1 MSDYSSNFPTQSP
14 TFAFDAK
21 AGKLDSRLSYSRSSS
36 GTAVS
41 SERHKSSENLVT
53 QSDASNWTFSSSEF
67 TKTASQAAP
76 DGSTNGT
83 KFAEKA
89 AGSRSYIVTSNSC
102 VPTVNQEITFAV
114 WLKQTS
120 GSRDYQ
126 QLRVG
131 GIGSGKAFATY
142 NLTNG
147 TVDETGGTLGA
158 TASVNAGPTG
168 WYQCILK
175 FTPTATTAITINL
188 ASASAS
194 GGELPSVT
202 GDTANSVTLF
212 GAVVSNCGTVLNET
226 FGQIHREYAPL
237 LKTASADQ
245 PRFEYAADGQSV
257 GLLIEAQA
265 TSLITYS
272 EDFSNAFWDKTR
284 LSIDSNVSV
293 APDGALTAS
302 ALRVDGTAASTHRM
316 RFTYATGGAT
326 AQTFSIFAKAGSKS
340 WLALKFDSSGGAFD
354 ASIAYFNLASGTTGT
369 VDSGITAT
377 INDCGNGWHRCSITR
392 TALASATGQIELYVG
407 EADNDVTIDGNSYDH
422 ILAWGAMVEANTS
435 APSSYIKSNSGSS
448 TTKSADSCSVADFGY
463 TGGPVSI
470 TTEVTAAAS
479 ADGTQRVFTLF
490 EGSDLVSTYFSGGGD
505 IKTFVDVGGST
516 QVDASI
522 LANAVSGTDYNVGI
536 SFNTN
541 DYRGAYN
548 GTLGAADT
556 SCTLP
561 TFSSPTLQIGAQS
574 GGSNPLSGHIKRLA
588 LYNVA
593 LSDVELQSLTS
604 S

>member
-1 MSDYSSNFPTQSP
+1 MSDYSSNFPQQRPKLNLVFNSGS
-14 TFAFDAK
+14 D
-21 AGKLDSRLSYSRSSS
+21 KLDSRLSYSRSSG
-36 GTAVS
+36 GTYLS
-41 SERHKSSENLVT
+41 NEKSLNSENLIS
-53 QSDASNWTFSSSEF
+53 QSADLGSWSQGSSPYTTITSNAT
-67 TKTASQAAP
+67 AAP
-76 DGSTNGT
+76 DGTT
-83 KFAEKA
+83 TA
-89 AGSRSYIVTSNSC
+89 AQIEGLT
-102 VPTVNQEITFAV
+102 
-114 WLKQTS
+114 
-120 GSRDYQ
+120 
-126 QLRVG
+126 
-131 GIGSGKAFATY
+131 GSGKKAIYHPISAGAGSYTGIFYVKPNGHEYVQIMFGSVATIY
-142 NLTNG
+142 QNFHLSG
-147 TVDETGGTLGA
+147 SGTLGNGTNDA
-158 TASVNAGPTG
+158 ASIDKMGD
-168 WYQCILK
+168 WYR
-175 FTPTATTAITINL
+175 ITITSD
-188 ASASAS
+188 AISSASNFYVVMVDSNTAARY
-194 GGELPSVT
+194 EDSVST
-202 GDTANSVTLF
+202 SSIFAWGANFSSTNQKVFNSTT
-212 GAVVSNCGTVLNET
+212 S
-226 FGQIHREYAPL
+226 QIHREFAPT
-237 LKTASADQ
+237 LKTASADS
-245 PRFEYAADGQSV
+245 PRFEFASDGQSV
-257 GLLIEAQA
+257 GLLIESQA

-272 EDFSNAFWDKTR
+272 EDFSNSFWDKTR
-284 LSIDSNVSV
+284 LSVDSNVAT

-369 VDSGITAT
+369 VDSGVTAT
-377 INDCGNGWHRCSITR
+377 INDCGNGWYRCSITR

-448 TTKSADSCSVADFGY
+448 TTKSADSCSVADFGF

-479 ADGTQRVFTLF
+479 ADGTQRIFTLF
-490 EGSDLVSTYFSGGGD
+490 ENSDLVSTYFSGGGD

-522 LANAVSGTDYNVGI
+522 LANAVSGTDYKVGI
-536 SFNTN
+536 SFDTN

-561 TFSSPTLQIGAQS
+561 TFSQPTLQIAAQS
-574 GGSNPLSGHIKRLA
+574 GGTNPFSGHIKRLS

-593 LSDVELQSLTS
+593 LSDVELQSLTTS
-604 S
+604 